1 MKARDIR
8 KKGLVELNED
18 LANLR
23 EDLFN
28 RQFRL
33 GIDEAVKVG
42 KLRSVRNDIARLLTV
57 IKEKESAEK
66 ALSSEKAD
74 EQ

>member
-1 MKARDIR
+1 MKASDIR
-8 KKGLVELNED
+8 KKNLVELRED

-28 RQFRL
+28 SQFRL

-42 KLRSVRNDIARLLTV
+42 RLRWVRRDIARLLTV
-57 IKEKESAEK
+57 IKEKELAGK
-66 ALSSEKAD
+66 KAD
-74 EQ
+74 GEEAI

>member
-8 KKGLVELNED
+8 KKNLVELKED

-28 RQFRL
+28 SQFRL
-33 GIDEAVKVG
+33 GIDEAVKIG
-42 KLRSVRNDIARLLTV
+42 RLRGVRRDIARLLTV
-57 IKEKESAEK
+57 IKQKELAEKETAGE
-66 ALSSEKAD
+66 ETY
-74 EQ
+74 E